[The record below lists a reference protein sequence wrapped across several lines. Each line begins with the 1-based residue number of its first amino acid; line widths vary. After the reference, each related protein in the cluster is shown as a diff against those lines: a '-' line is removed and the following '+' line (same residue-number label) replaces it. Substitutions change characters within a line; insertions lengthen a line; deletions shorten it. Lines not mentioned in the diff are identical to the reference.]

1 MPEVCLCQ
9 FKGLPALSIKVA
21 LNGWIFLMMK
31 TSHGQEGFTLIE
43 IVLVIAILG
52 VLAAIAVPK
61 FVDLSEGAHDAAA
74 KAMHGGFSSAV
85 NIIQAEWQARG
96 SSSVSTSASGW
107 PNGTGGPPMNI
118 TACQTVW
125 TDILTSAPPSNL
137 GYLAGADG
145 WGIFGGG
152 NFCFY
157 IYQPDT
163 TRPYH
168 IIRYNVVTGL
178 VEYLLI

>member
-1 MPEVCLCQ
+1 MR
-9 FKGLPALSIKVA
+9 
-21 LNGWIFLMMK
+21 
-31 TSHGQEGFTLIE
+31 HGGFTLIE
-43 IVLVIAILG
+43 VVLVIAILG
-52 VLAAIAVPK
+52 ILAAIAVPK
-61 FVDLSEGAHDAAA
+61 FIDLSEGAHDAVARA
-74 KAMHGGFSSAV
+74 THGGFSSAV

-96 SSSVSTSASGW
+96 SSSVGTSTTGW
-107 PNGTGGPPMNI
+107 PNGTGGPTMSIP
-118 TACQTVW
+118 ACVTVW
-125 TDILTSAPPSNL
+125 TDVLTSAPPNNP

-152 NFCFY
+152 NLCFF

-168 IIRYNVVTGL
+168 IIRYNVVTGR